1 MRKVKYQVWLTPEQ
15 SPTGKRELSPER
27 IGFFHQWGLE
37 IEDNGEINSQTIAI
51 IEDEKNGG
59 VSTTYPHLVEFID
72 KPNVKL
78 KSSLEDVISR
88 FNSNVFID
96 NICLSYR
103 HDFGLMAEQDKQ
115 KLRFEC
121 KEWMR
126 SISNNWEHYKED

>member
-15 SPTGKRELSPER
+15 STTGKRELSPER
-27 IGFFHQWGLE
+27 IGFFHKWGLD
-37 IEDNGEINSQTIAI
+37 IEDNGETMCSQTIAI

-59 VSTTYPHLVEFID
+59 VSTTYPHLIEFID
-72 KPNVKL
+72 KPNKI
-78 KSSLEDVISR
+78 KTSLEDVISR

-96 NICLSYR
+96 NVCLSYR
-103 HDFGLMAEQDKQ
+103 HDFGLMTEQDKQ